1 MFSHGYS
8 VAVLALAGLAATG
21 CGGSPDDNAARLP
34 PASPAPQS
42 VTIDTSAPSEHLYFG
57 VNNRLHVAGDVL
69 ADVNLDVGAKVQLEA
84 ATSDGSPI
92 RFELWM
98 VHNDKNVELINAFDV
113 ESGFVLTNIDDQT
126 GNVKYFVHFPTPT
139 SARDV
144 VLYMDCLRTSGRCAT
159 ELQPGETC
167 LPGHACADGLLCAP
181 SDGSCDPQF
190 QGGTCVIP
198 NDDSAC
204 ADDSYAPACGCD
216 GVTYAN
222 GCLAKASGSG
232 VRTSGVCPGVKPPT

>member
-1 MFSHGYS
+1 MFREGI
-8 VAVLALAGLAATG
+8 AVTTLALAGLAVMG
-21 CGGSPDDNAARLP
+21 CGGAVDDDAARLP
-34 PASPAPQS
+34 PASGSPQTA
-42 VTIDTSAPSEHLYFG
+42 TIDINAPSEHLYFG
-57 VNNRLHVAGDVL
+57 VTNHLHVAGDVL
-69 ADVNLDVGAKVQLEA
+69 ADVDLNVGANVQLEA
-84 ATSDGSPI
+84 ATTDGSPI

-126 GNVKYFVHFPTPT
+126 GDVRYFVHFPAPT

-144 VLYMDCLRTSGRCAT
+144 VVHMDCMSTNGRCAT

-167 LPGHACADGLLCAP
+167 LPGHACADGLVCAP
-181 SDGSCDPQF
+181 SDGSCDAMF

-204 ADDSYAPACGCD
+204 ANDTLAPACGCD

-222 GCLAKASGSG
+222 GCLAKASGAG
-232 VRTSGVCPGVKPPT
+232 VRTSGACGAVTPPS